1 MFRFVLLVL
10 ALPFVLLGAE
20 GLYNATRAR
29 QQATLTCEQYARG
42 ERPSLLVRITGCEI
56 DYAGAAYRDSGGQI
70 RELFFPA
77 RPEGRG
83 GAASLVAVTTSPA
96 ALQFA
101 QAALGHRR
109 QPPVEESMA
118 AMQKAATAAGA
129 SGEIAGLIR
138 SGVLQQFASQR
149 ALSGISVPLAD
160 NVSILD
166 LQGQPEFVVP
176 LLQILGGL
184 LLLGAGFLMGRQ
196 SQPAVAEPD
205 SADRAEILARLHK
218 HTEALRSAE
227 AGTAASASAQAIL
240 PLAKP
245 EELADHTQRRPVEQP
260 VRGRALPDRLPAI
273 MLLNV
278 GRTASAADIES
289 APPLGPR
296 REVIARLRKVLP
308 ELDVDA
314 SGRWRRGGP
323 DHSLQLDLGVDEIV
337 HTVVLEAV
345 GHAGAGMVRALVE
358 STGWRAFV
366 PKRGQFLDTES
377 LDPVHDHSVT
387 LR

>member
-1 MFRFVLLVL
+1 MMFRFVLLVL

-29 QQATLTCEQYARG
+29 QPATLTCEQYARG

-56 DYAGAAYRDSGGQI
+56 DYSGAAYRDSGGQI

-83 GAASLVAVTTSPA
+83 GAATLVVATTSPA
-96 ALQFA
+96 ALQLA

-109 QPPVEESMA
+109 QPPVEEST
-118 AMQKAATAAGA
+118 AMEKAAAAAGA

-138 SGVLQQFASQR
+138 SGVLQQLASR
-149 ALSGISVPLAD
+149 RVLSGISVPLAG

-166 LQGQPEFVVP
+166 LQGQPDFVFPV
-176 LLQILGGL
+176 LQIVGGL
-184 LLLGAGFLMGRQ
+184 MLLGAGFLMGRQ
-196 SQPAVAEPD
+196 RPVVAEPD
-205 SADRAEILARLHK
+205 STDRAEILARLHR
-218 HTEALRSAE
+218 HTEALRLAE
-227 AGTAASASAQAIL
+227 EGTAASASAPATPPI
-240 PLAKP
+240 AKP
-245 EELADHTQRRPVEQP
+245 EERADLKHRRPVEEP
-260 VRGRALPDRLPAI
+260 VRGRAVPDPLPAI

-278 GRTASAADIES
+278 GRAASAADLES

-308 ELDVDA
+308 ELDVDPF
-314 SGRWRRGGP
+314 GRWRRDGP

-337 HTVVLEAV
+337 HTVVLEAA
-345 GHAGAGMVRALVE
+345 GHAGVGAVRALVE

-366 PKRGQFLDTES
+366 PKRGRFLDTEA
-377 LDPVHDHSVT
+377 LEPVHDHTVT